1 MPLSCDVLTQPW
13 VKLEVH
19 RLGHKVDQA
28 SAGNGPLLIR
38 QRVLM
43 GNQEQKPVNQVEH
56 VTITCCMACEG
67 RQGFRDLKVA
77 DLQKCGPVRL
87 RS

>member
-1 MPLSCDVLTQPW
+1 MPLSCDVLTQPC

-43 GNQEQKPVNQVEH
+43 GDQEQKPVNQAEH
-56 VTITCCMACEG
+56 VTITCCMFG
-67 RQGFRDLKVA
+67 ISRSPTLKKRG
-77 DLQKCGPVRL
+77 LVRL